1 MLILHAAFYENR
13 LFVWGE
19 IPAAPEPRVNR
30 VSKGRLKAS
39 KPPPFPH
46 DAGKDHLSKA
56 LQEAGLGQLL
66 NGLAS
71 ETAVAWLPTH
81 KNRPLA
87 SSPLISESS
96 ASREPVAISPWQV
109 TTLALSPPAEVELLC
124 ACVNQEVL
132 APGVIIG
139 KDLRFWATAL
149 RFAGSLAA
157 RQRFLPGLTEIRGTY
172 YARWEPVVS
181 GNDSGVATRLAAIM
195 PRGCRA
201 LTPDTASPP
210 VRPAEIARMEGVK
223 NLSAVRGMI
232 IRVSDQLRCGEISLF
247 EKDPE
252 EAEASKA
259 RLEAKRAKRRESHA
273 KNKGQINARR
283 REDYALKSLRN
294 KD

>member
-1 MLILHAAFYENR
+1 MRTACLSGENF
-13 LFVWGE
+13 L
-19 IPAAPEPRVNR
+19 PPEPRDYR

-46 DAGKDHLSKA
+46 DASKEHLSEGS
-56 LQEAGLGQLL
+56 QEAGLGQLL
-66 NGLAS
+66 KGLAS
-71 ETAVAWLPTH
+71 ETAVTWLPTH
-81 KNRPLA
+81 QNRPLA

-96 ASREPVAISPWQV
+96 ASLKPVAISPWQV
-109 TTLALSPPAEVELLC
+109 TTLALSPSAEVELLC

-195 PRGCRA
+195 PQVCRA
-201 LTPDTASPP
+201 LTRISPLPRASCRKRAGRLPGPNGGSAGPVSRPLRRGASPSP
-210 VRPAEIARMEGVK
+210 ARPSR
-223 NLSAVRGMI
+223 
-232 IRVSDQLRCGEISLF
+232 Q
-247 EKDPE
+247 
-252 EAEASKA
+252 
-259 RLEAKRAKRRESHA
+259 
-273 KNKGQINARR
+273 
-283 REDYALKSLRN
+283 
-294 KD
+294 

>member
-1 MLILHAAFYENR
+1 MRTACLS
-13 LFVWGE
+13 GE
-19 IPAAPEPRVNR
+19 KFLLPRNLPSTA
-30 VSKGRLKAS
+30 VSKGRLKAA
-39 KPPPFPH
+39 KPPLLPY
-46 DAGKDHLSKA
+46 DAGKEHLSKA

-157 RQRFLPGLTEIRGTY
+157 RQRFLPGLTGNPGDILRPLGT
-172 YARWEPVVS
+172 
-181 GNDSGVATRLAAIM
+181 
-195 PRGCRA
+195 GCFR
-201 LTPDTASPP
+201 
-210 VRPAEIARMEGVK
+210 
-223 NLSAVRGMI
+223 
-232 IRVSDQLRCGEISLF
+232 
-247 EKDPE
+247 
-252 EAEASKA
+252 
-259 RLEAKRAKRRESHA
+259 
-273 KNKGQINARR
+273 
-283 REDYALKSLRN
+283 
-294 KD
+294 